1 MSVAE
6 GSPGRGSGKTRFFYG
21 WVVVAVAF
29 VTMGAAISARTG
41 FSILFPELI
50 AEFGWSRGVT
60 AGAFSIGFVASTAFV
75 PLVGMMMDRWGPR
88 IVLPFGGLLISAG
101 YLSAAFITGPIGLY
115 LTFGILVVCGSMAT
129 SYIVHAMFLTNWFNR
144 KRGLAVGLAF
154 AGVGVGGIILFPM
167 MQGLIDLYG
176 WRQSCMVMA
185 ALMVVLIVPLNAVF
199 QRRAPEEMGLLP
211 DGNSVEPLGEGGG
224 RKQDDGIVD
233 TAWVATDWTLRRA
246 MATARFWW
254 LFAALFCAL
263 FAWYAIQVHQTKY
276 LIEIGFSE
284 QFAAGILG
292 LVGVFGIAGQIL
304 VGGISDRIG
313 REISWTLALAGYVLC
328 YGALIRLQ
336 SDPSVLL
343 VYVMAA
349 SQGLLGNGLAAL
361 FGPTMRDMF
370 AGRRFATIVGVFG
383 LGGNLGGGAGPFVL
397 GYGYDRTGSYET
409 GFLICIALALVSIL
423 CMWMAAPRKVRL
435 VAGRRPKTRREKRES
450 ARGK

>member
-1 MSVAE
+1 MIDSPRT
-6 GSPGRGSGKTRFFYG
+6 GSSDLAGGGVDRPRFFYG

-50 AEFGWSRGVT
+50 EEFGWNRGVT

-88 IVLPFGGLLISAG
+88 VVLPFGGLLIASG
-101 YLSAAFITGPIGLY
+101 YLSATFITGPIGLY

-154 AGVGVGGIILFPM
+154 AGVGVGGIVLLPM
-167 MQGLIDLYG
+167 MQWLIDAYG
-176 WRQSCMVMA
+176 WRQCCMVMA
-185 ALMVVLIVPLNAVF
+185 VLLVVLVVPVNAIF
-199 QRRAPEEMGLLP
+199 QRRAPEDMGLLP
-211 DGNSVEPLGEGGG
+211 DGDSVEDAGHVASG
-224 RKQDDGIVD
+224 RGDDGIVD
-233 TAWVATDWTLRRA
+233 RAWVETDWTVRRA
-246 MATARFWW
+246 MASARFWW
-254 LFAALFCAL
+254 LFAAMFCAL
-263 FAWYAIQVHQTKY
+263 FAFYAVQVHQTKY
-276 LIEIGFSE
+276 LIETGFSV
-284 QFAAGILG
+284 QFAAGMLG

-313 REISWTLALAGYVLC
+313 REISWTLALIGYVIC
-328 YGALIRLQ
+328 YAALIRLKT
-336 SDPSVLL
+336 DPSVTL

-349 SQGLLGNGLAAL
+349 SQGILGNGLAAV

-370 AGRRFATIVGVFG
+370 AGPRFATIVGVFG

-397 GYGYDRTGSYET
+397 GYGYDLTGTYEY
-409 GFLICIALALVSIL
+409 GFMVCMALALVSIV
-423 CMWMAAPRKVRL
+423 CMWMAAPRKVRR
-435 VAGRRPKTRREKRES
+435 VAGRRT
-450 ARGK
+450 